1 MKKQDTNKDKKDF
14 NKEISK
20 FKKGGRES
28 GSTEN
33 VDKVLKEFATNT
45 KSFKRQGMDK
55 KYGSGIKDRMKG
67 KMNDKK
73 SLNDLSDYNP
83 RGGKM
88 VRRDAGGRGG
98 GGRGGRGGGGRGGG
112 RGGGSRGDSRP
123 GKSSRDSSRSSRQGK

>member
-1 MKKQDTNKDKKDF
+1 LKKQDKNKDTKDF

-28 GSTEN
+28 GGTEN
-33 VDKVLKEFATNT
+33 VDKVLNEFATNT

-55 KYGSGIKDRMKG
+55 KYGSGIKDRMKN

-88 VRRDAGGRGG
+88 VRRGGSGRGG
-98 GGRGGRGGGGRGGG
+98 GGRGGAGRGGA
-112 RGGGSRGDSRP
+112 SRP
-123 GKSSRDSSRSSRQGK
+123 GKSKRDNSRSSRQGK